1 MKTFPSLDVLRE
13 YRDSGL
19 YTMAALTTELYADIR
34 TPVEVLRILRA
45 RGSHCFL
52 FESAEDKERW
62 GRYSF
67 LGFDPGLTI
76 SCRDGELKIGEKTS
90 RTAHPKKEIRELMR
104 NYRATLPTTTS
115 SMRSRPCALRKAAE
129 KAFRMWISCSL
140 RNSSPLTTTGRRWCS
155 L

>member
-1 MKTFPSLDVLRE
+1 MKTFPSLDELRE

-19 YTMAALTTELYADIR
+19 YTMAALTTELYADVR

-62 GRYSF
+62 GRFSF
-67 LGFDPGLTI
+67 LGLDPGLPV
-76 SCRDGELKIGEKTS
+76 SCRDGALKIGEKTS
-90 RTAHPKKEIRELMR
+90 RTAHPKK
-104 NYRATLPTTTS
+104 
-115 SMRSRPCALRKAAE
+115 PCVLRKAAE